1 MRYFWMLF
9 LCLFAGFLQA
19 DSLQIVIPDRDGKV
33 VFPPGETY
41 RYPASFLQRYIRKST
56 GIKAIIVKE
65 SERKKGVRAIYV
77 GATRF
82 AARKI
87 GSFQKMKPEELALI
101 PTGKDLII
109 CGEVT
114 PEGIDRGTLFGV
126 YEFLERQL
134 GIRWFYPFYKDWRA
148 YGSGEVVPKREKVT
162 FPAAAVRSAPHFRQR
177 EGGVMYQKYYGIEIE
192 KLWHPVLRFGN
203 TRPHPNANH
212 TQVNWVDLYGKTH
225 PEYFAKSK
233 SGEPRINF
241 RHKGRTYI
249 CLSSQA
255 VLDQMMKNLADL
267 DAHKDPGPA
276 WGPMKPDAK
285 TVYFC
290 CNDGMLPDTTCHCP
304 DCAALL
310 RTDRVYEEQGSELYY
325 RFISRYAE
333 RIHEKYPQRRLAVL
347 AYNHYLAPPEKSPVP
362 DFLDVTYVGP
372 KIIYTS
378 DPAMYRQ
385 HQNYLKRWA
394 ELLGNDP
401 IRLNI
406 WLNIVNP
413 TQYISAVPFMYPN
426 LFKRFLLDNQDR
438 ISGVFIN
445 GFSPYLKRTG
455 EVRIYGTIMSLPMVW
470 IQSRLMWDPHTDPDR
485 LLRDWCAKSYGPAAD
500 AMHDFYRLII
510 DRWENFYQTN
520 QTMTQLDYIHRI
532 RYPVEQVNELKCRL
546 DAALGKAVT
555 DPDAERRIKYLKNY
569 VYSKFFRESEEYQ
582 KSTGRLNTYE
592 CFPAAA
598 LPEIDGKADDPAWRD
613 AAELKLVKFQRGEPS
628 PRKTAVKLVHKNGR
642 IAFLARFE
650 DSVPKDEF
658 RIQIATGAN
667 PLSGKYAANINHA
680 WPGIA
685 ELRIPRE
692 GKPYRYG
699 AFPKYRVRTAQD
711 GKAWLAEG
719 EIESEN
725 LLSGGIPALRMQ
737 FIRYADVWNDY
748 DLWCPTRAGISDYP
762 TWRFGLVQLL
772 PGTETVRTGLE

>member
-1 MRYFWMLF
+1 MRNFWMLF

-19 DSLQIVIPDRDGKV
+19 DSLQIVIPDKDGKV

-41 RYPASFLQRYIRKST
+41 RYPAAFLQRYIRKST

-77 GATRF
+77 GTTRF
-82 AARKI
+82 AARKF
-87 GSFQKMKPEELALI
+87 GSFQQMKPEELALI
-101 PTGKDLII
+101 PAGKDLII

-114 PEGIDRGTLFGV
+114 PDGVDRGTLFGV

-148 YGSGEVVPKREKVT
+148 YGSGEIVPKREHVT
-162 FPAAAVRSAPHFRQR
+162 FPASAIRSAPHFRQR
-177 EGGVMYQKYYGIEIE
+177 EGGVMYQKYYGVEAE

-233 SGEPRINF
+233 SGKPRINF

-347 AYNHYLAPPEKSPVP
+347 AYNHYLAPPEKSQIP

-394 ELLGNDP
+394 ELLGSDP

-426 LFKRFLLDNQDR
+426 LFKRFLLDNRDR

-455 EVRIYGTIMSLPMVW
+455 AVRIYGTIMSLPMVW
-470 IQSRLMWDPHTDPDR
+470 IQSRLMWNPQADPDR
-485 LLRDWCAKSYGPAAD
+485 LLRDWCTHSYGPAAD

-510 DRWENFYQTN
+510 DRWENYYQTN

-555 DPDAERRIKYLKNY
+555 DPAAERRIKYLKDY

-592 CFPAAA
+592 CYPAAA

-613 AAELKLVKFQRGEPS
+613 AADLKLVKFQRGEPS
-628 PRKTAVKLVHKNGR
+628 PRKTAVKLVHKNGK

-667 PLSGKYAANINHA
+667 PLTGKYAANINHA

-699 AFPKYRVRTAQD
+699 AFPKYRVRTALD
-711 GKAWLAEG
+711 GKTWLAEG
-719 EIESEN
+719 EIEAEN

-748 DLWCPTRAGISDYP
+748 DLWCPTMAGISDYP

-772 PGTETVRTGLE
+772 PGSEAERTGLE